1 MSTGPL
7 NRQPLKVLPGGN
19 GTLELYPD
27 RLIIRKR
34 GLLSRFGRGI
44 SGDCKAVYLRDITGV
59 TFNPGKFQ
67 YAGSGCVQFMTSDDS
82 VIMVYDRRHDDIA
95 HDIVDYIASQTGV
108 KPLTNDAEPV

>member
-7 NRQPLKVLPGGN
+7 NRQPLKVLHGGN

-34 GLLSRFGRGI
+34 GLQSRFTPGV

-67 YAGSGCVQFMTSDDS
+67 YVGSGCVQFMTAENG
-82 VIMVYDRRHDDIA
+82 VTMVYDRRHDSIA

-108 KPLTNDAEPV
+108 KPLINTEQA